1 MSQKLKVG
9 DQNMIRNIH
18 KAIQHTV
25 QIAEGY
31 VKWLYD
37 VVTGSGSSDSI
48 KRLKICQECP
58 HNKHGICNECGCILK
73 AKVRVDYPLDDD
85 GKSVDGCPE
94 RRW

>member
-1 MSQKLKVG
+1 
-9 DQNMIRNIH
+9 MIRNIH
-18 KAIQHTV
+18 KVIEHVV

-37 VVTGSGSSDSI
+37 VVTGTGSADSVR
-48 KRLKICQECP
+48 RLKICRECP
-58 HNKHGICNECGCILK
+58 HNRHGICSICGCILK
-73 AKVRVDYPLDDD
+73 AKVRVDYPLDDE